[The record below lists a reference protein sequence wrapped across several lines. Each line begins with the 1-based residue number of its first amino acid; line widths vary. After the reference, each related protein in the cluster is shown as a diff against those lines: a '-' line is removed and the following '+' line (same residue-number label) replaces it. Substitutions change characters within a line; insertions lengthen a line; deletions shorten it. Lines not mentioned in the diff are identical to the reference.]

1 MYINIHSHQVPGNN
15 ERVIQNYHTNFAR
28 VGQPGY
34 YSIGL
39 HPWYINTKNRNAD
52 IDSLK
57 DWCIHPQVLAIGE
70 CGLDKICSTDF
81 SLQQAV
87 FIEQLGIANEIGK
100 PLVLHCVK
108 AYEDLLHLLH
118 SYPVNVPVVFHGF
131 SKQSLPLAQKIISKG
146 YYLSF
151 GKALQSAKMR
161 NLLQALPREQIFLET
176 DDAHLSIAAI
186 YDLAAGSF
194 KITQE
199 SLSLQLQK
207 NAVLVFGRA
216 LVTEL

>member
-1 MYINIHSHQVPGNN
+1 LFINIHSHRAPCNN

-28 VGQPGY
+28 VGQAGY

-39 HPWYINTKNRNAD
+39 HPWYINDDSRKTD
-52 IDSLK
+52 MDSLK
-57 DWCIHPQVLAIGE
+57 EWCIHPQVLAIGE

-87 FIEQLGIANEIGK
+87 FIEQLHIANEIGK
-100 PLVLHCVK
+100 PLILHCVK
-108 AYEDLLHLLH
+108 AYEELLHLLDGH
-118 SYPVNVPVVFHGF
+118 LVSVPVVFHGF
-131 SKQSLPLAQKIISKG
+131 SKQSLPLAQKIIRKG

-176 DDAHLSIAAI
+176 DDAHLFIEAV

-194 KITQE
+194 QMTVE

-207 NAVLVFGRA
+207 NAALVFGRA
-216 LVTEL
+216 LVNS